1 MDANTLDGL
10 EVNASEKFIPLKI
23 SCYIDCKNQ
32 KVISQYLINI
42 FFLIRKIKISKE
54 DSYNLVI

>member
-23 SCYIDCKNQ
+23 SCYIDCKTQ

-42 FFLIRKIKISKE
+42 FFNQE
-54 DSYNLVI
+54 N